1 MPSEAALSEEE
12 VEAEV
17 LRRFRYSVALIHLSQ
32 RPEIDL
38 LVPESKVDEEFHAM
52 RAAFSKP
59 TKRRGHRRGKGR
71 RPPTRAQLRS
81 QLRNEATVQ
90 LIEAAAVLVTEEGRT
105 VDRAE
110 LVEGGDWS

>member
-1 MPSEAALSEEE
+1 MQCGRPSRNQRSGGAA
-12 VEAEV
+12 
-17 LRRFRYSVALIHLSQ
+17 
-32 RPEIDL
+32 
-38 LVPESKVDEEFHAM
+38 
-52 RAAFSKP
+52 
-59 TKRRGHRRGKGR
+59 TGRGKGR

-90 LIEAAAVLVTEEGRT
+90 LIELAAVLVTEEGRT